1 MRAFFLF
8 CFSLLTFTLFPQSAL
23 AMEDPSAFLMRI
35 YAPYG
40 SDDLSPVPIDRTGSE
55 RIASKRFMA
64 VLQEDQILTS
74 PGDQGYLGYDPIC
87 QCQDYQNL
95 VVTNITILAND
106 NKKSRATVSFRP
118 FNDDSGMVITRFNL
132 VAENG
137 HWFIDDIFDA
147 RQESIRDAIDAN
159 NKAQRIKGETN

>member
-1 MRAFFLF
+1 MRVFYLL
-8 CFSLLTFTLFPQSAL
+8 CFSLFSFTLFPQTAL
-23 AMEDPSAFLMRI
+23 AIEDPSAFLKRI
-35 YAPYG
+35 YAAYG
-40 SDDLSPVPIDRTGSE
+40 SDDLSPVPIDRTGPE

-64 VLQEDQILTS
+64 VLQEDQALTL
-74 PGDQGYLGYDPIC
+74 PGDQGYLDYDPIC

-106 NKKSRATVSFRP
+106 NKKSRATVTYRA
-118 FNDDSGMVITRFNL
+118 FNDDSDMVTTTFNL

-147 RQESIRDAIDAN
+147 SQASVRDDIDAN
-159 NKAQRIKGETN
+159 NKALRIKGETH